1 MRIGWIGCG
10 RHAGEMLLPQLA
22 RLDVEIAAL
31 CDIDAAR
38 LDVIGRH
45 RGGMRTTR
53 APSPR
58 PPRER
63 ACPSSSGS

>member
-1 MRIGWIGCG
+1 
-10 RHAGEMLLPQLA
+10 MLLPQLA
-22 RLDVEIAAL
+22 RLDAGISAL

-63 ACPSSSGS
+63 ACPSSSAS